1 MNGVEVMKKNI
12 LSFAILALLIVNLV
26 LTAILMF
33 NVTSTNKQVADLVGN
48 IATAMS
54 LELTSP
60 GEEGKAEV
68 SLADT
73 EVYAIAGSMTMPL
86 ALETVTE
93 ADGSQSS
100 RQGYLICNVSLSM
113 NTKHED
119 YETYGSAEAM
129 AAKEELIKDA
139 INTIVS
145 KHTASELQSEAGI
158 EKLKEELLKAV
169 QDLYQSDFIYKISI
183 SEVKYG

>member
-1 MNGVEVMKKNI
+1 MKKNM
-12 LSFAILALLIVNLV
+12 LSFIILALLVVNLV
-26 LTAILMF
+26 LTAVMMF
-33 NVTSTNKQVADLVGN
+33 SVTSTNKQVAALVTN
-48 IATAMS
+48 IATVMN
-54 LELTSP
+54 LELTEP
-60 GEEGKAEV
+60 GGEDKVEV

-73 EVYAIAGSMTMPL
+73 EVYAITGSMTMPL
-86 ALETVTE
+86 AIESGVNS
-93 ADGSQSS
+93 DGSQSS
-100 RQGYLICNVSLSM
+100 RQGYLICNISLSM

-145 KHTASELQSEAGI
+145 KHTAAELQADTGLEN
-158 EKLKEELLKAV
+158 LKDELLDAV

>member
-1 MNGVEVMKKNI
+1 MKKNM
-12 LSFAILALLIVNLV
+12 LSFIILALLVVDLV
-26 LTAILMF
+26 LTAVLMF
-33 NVTSTNKQVADLVGN
+33 SVTSTNKQVAALVTN
-48 IATAMS
+48 IATVMN
-54 LELTSP
+54 LELTEP
-60 GEEGKAEV
+60 GEEDNIEV

-86 ALETVTE
+86 AID
-93 ADGSQSS
+93 ADG

-129 AAKEELIKDA
+129 VAKEELIKDA

-145 KHTASELQSEAGI
+145 SHTASELQADAGL
-158 EKLKEELLKAV
+158 EELKEELLEAV

>member
-1 MNGVEVMKKNI
+1 MKKNM
-12 LSFAILALLIVNLV
+12 LSFIILALLVVDLV
-26 LTAILMF
+26 LTAVLMF
-33 NVTSTNKQVADLVGN
+33 SVTSTNKQVAALVTN
-48 IATAMS
+48 IATVMN
-54 LELTSP
+54 LELTEP
-60 GEEGKAEV
+60 GGEDKVEI

-86 ALETVTE
+86 AID
-93 ADGSQSS
+93 ADG

-129 AAKEELIKDA
+129 VAKEELIKDA

-145 KHTASELQSEAGI
+145 SHTASELQADAGL
-158 EKLKEELLKAV
+158 EELKEELLEAV